1 MRHGRAKAARKTLQ
15 FFRLS
20 VGIVAPYQ
28 VILDGTFL
36 VAMLSQK
43 VPLRDRLD
51 RTLQHQAYT
60 LLVTRT
66 SLRELETLSKQ
77 TAASNTEKAE
87 LFAQARQWGLDY
99 ADSIIEDESENSNQD
114 GGDNDDSAL
123 GAPGKEIL
131 HLVRT
136 KPEYFVCSQDEA
148 LLDVLRMTGTTPV
161 MRLSRGVLL
170 LENPSKAQQSRAKS
184 KEKSKW
190 TGAAS
195 VKEQEKKLVDHVR
208 QNVRRERQEQQRSS
222 TPHQEQRH
230 SKKAKGPN
238 PLSCKKK
245 RPAGDSEGQKRKRR
259 RKKGDGQAS

>member
-77 TAASNTEKAE
+77 TEVNTY
-87 LFAQARQWGLDY
+87 LIFGHD
-99 ADSIIEDESENSNQD
+99 
-114 GGDNDDSAL
+114 
-123 GAPGKEIL
+123 
-131 HLVRT
+131 
-136 KPEYFVCSQDEA
+136 
-148 LLDVLRMTGTTPV
+148 
-161 MRLSRGVLL
+161 
-170 LENPSKAQQSRAKS
+170 
-184 KEKSKW
+184 
-190 TGAAS
+190 
-195 VKEQEKKLVDHVR
+195 
-208 QNVRRERQEQQRSS
+208 
-222 TPHQEQRH
+222 
-230 SKKAKGPN
+230 
-238 PLSCKKK
+238 
-245 RPAGDSEGQKRKRR
+245 
-259 RKKGDGQAS
+259 